1 MNQLYC
7 CVLMAQVRQVFFY
20 GDCFSLPLITQLNYH
35 PFIGVNYI
43 NHNQTLANVKI
54 QWAPNGTMAQ
64 NSSWLALDPM
74 AMEWNYKPSL
84 GIDYITIKD
93 IEEGEELFLDY
104 GDIWEKAWKKYVKE
118 WKPKRVW
125 KSYLPA
131 ATLNKILANNAL
143 RTQKEQAERPYP
155 KNVVLKCDLGA
166 TTDENLTNEREDVT
180 YEPDYQPCRILDRYS
195 DDLGTLYNVQ
205 IQLDGEGRRFTE
217 RFILRGN
224 IEFFDLPYTND
235 LHLRPA
241 FRHKIGLP
249 IEMVPSIWRNKKS
262 LQFVPSE
269 NKAGFQPNKNHD
281 EL

>member
-1 MNQLYC
+1 
-7 CVLMAQVRQVFFY
+7 MAQVRQIFTVDSF
-20 GDCFSLPLITQLNYH
+20 LLRLITQKIYH
-35 PFIGVNYI
+35 RSLGINYI

-54 QWAPNGTMAQ
+54 QWAPNGTMAH

-74 AMEWNYKPSL
+74 EMEWNYKPSL
-84 GIDYITIKD
+84 GIDYIAIKD
-93 IEEGEELFLDY
+93 IEEGEELFMDY
-104 GDIWEKAWKKYVKE
+104 GDIWEKAWKRHVKE
-118 WKPKRVW
+118 WKPKKEW
-125 KSYLPA
+125 ESYLPA
-131 ATLNKILANNAL
+131 ATLNKILAKNAL
-143 RTQKEQAERPYP
+143 RTQEEQAERPYP
-155 KNVVLKCDLGA
+155 RNLVLKCDLGA
-166 TTDENLTNEREDVT
+166 TMDESLTNEREDML

-205 IQLDGEGRRFTE
+205 IQLDDEGKRFTE

-249 IEMVPSIWRNKKS
+249 MEMVPSVWRNKK
-262 LQFVPSE
+262 PSQLAQSE
-269 NKAGFQPNKNHD
+269 KKAGFQSNEKHD